1 MQEFVLALYQYF
13 VYPILTLFLFA
24 VFAYVVM
31 SWLFMFNVLSPYGQ
45 MARQI
50 YMMLESV
57 LEPVLRPI
65 RNVVPPLGQLDLSV
79 FILVL
84 IILFIRD
91 WLLPQL
97 ILGMPA

>member
-50 YMMLESV
+50 FSMLESV

-65 RNVVPPLGQLDLSV
+65 RNVIPPLGQLDLSV

-97 ILGMPA
+97 ILAMPA